1 MKKISILLICIVFLQ
16 TTIACAQ
23 GDPLIEKVAQKL
35 ASVND
40 YVAEGIMKTDV
51 SFIKASLGKVKVYFK
66 KPNLL
71 KVRKEGGIS
80 LLPKGGVSLTLNT
93 LLNTKQYTAIQAGNQ
108 VLNGKSLRV
117 IKLIPNDDRL
127 DWVISTLW
135 IDPVDALVYKTATT
149 TKESGSYEISMEYG
163 AYAQYGLASKIIFS
177 FNTKDYKKITES
189 WIFISQSEAR
199 EFCVQPMREQRNC
212 VYSKA
217 RDQANSAKIQKC
229 PLWIS
234 RSSDR
239 DCRYP
244 AQKFPAQC

>member
-177 FNTKDYKKITES
+177 FNTKDYKLPNGITLEFGDEEPVS
-189 WIFISQSEAR
+189 KQQLLKNKKGSIEIRYIRYTINQGIPPHIF
-199 EFCVQPMREQRNC
+199 
-212 VYSKA
+212 
-217 RDQANSAKIQKC
+217 
-229 PLWIS
+229 
-234 RSSDR
+234 
-239 DCRYP
+239 
-244 AQKFPAQC
+244 

>member
-1 MKKISILLICIVFLQ
+1 
-16 TTIACAQ
+16 
-23 GDPLIEKVAQKL
+23 L

-93 LLNTKQYTAIQAGNQ
+93 LLNTKQYTAIQAGTQ

-177 FNTKDYKKITES
+177 FNTKDYKLPNGITLEFGDEEPVS
-189 WIFISQSEAR
+189 KQQLLKNKKGSIEIRYTRYTINKGIPPHIF
-199 EFCVQPMREQRNC
+199 
-212 VYSKA
+212 
-217 RDQANSAKIQKC
+217 
-229 PLWIS
+229 
-234 RSSDR
+234 
-239 DCRYP
+239 
-244 AQKFPAQC
+244 

>member
-93 LLNTKQYTAIQAGNQ
+93 LLNTKQYTAIQAGTQ

-177 FNTKDYKKITES
+177 FNTKDYKLPNGITLEFGDEEPVS
-189 WIFISQSEAR
+189 KQQLLKNKKGSIEIRYTRYTINKGIPPHIF
-199 EFCVQPMREQRNC
+199 
-212 VYSKA
+212 
-217 RDQANSAKIQKC
+217 
-229 PLWIS
+229 
-234 RSSDR
+234 
-239 DCRYP
+239 
-244 AQKFPAQC
+244 

>member
-93 LLNTKQYTAIQAGNQ
+93 LLNTKQYTAIQAGTQ
-108 VLNGKSLRV
+108 ILNGKSLRV

-177 FNTKDYKKITES
+177 FNTKDYKLPNGITLEFGDEEPVS
-189 WIFISQSEAR
+189 KQQLLKNKKGSIEIRYTRYTINKGIPPHIF
-199 EFCVQPMREQRNC
+199 
-212 VYSKA
+212 
-217 RDQANSAKIQKC
+217 
-229 PLWIS
+229 
-234 RSSDR
+234 
-239 DCRYP
+239 
-244 AQKFPAQC
+244 

>member
-1 MKKISILLICIVFLQ
+1 MKKIITLLICIVFLQ

-93 LLNTKQYTAIQAGNQ
+93 LLNTKQYTAIQAGTQ

-177 FNTKDYKKITES
+177 FNTKDYKLPNGITLEFGDEEPVS
-189 WIFISQSEAR
+189 KQQLLKNKKGSIEIRYTRYTINKGIPPHIF
-199 EFCVQPMREQRNC
+199 
-212 VYSKA
+212 
-217 RDQANSAKIQKC
+217 
-229 PLWIS
+229 
-234 RSSDR
+234 
-239 DCRYP
+239 
-244 AQKFPAQC
+244 